1 MSTFFQHR
9 AREVAFTMKFKR
21 QIKPYRAAAGGWGS
35 LEATTRFV
43 FDSKAALKNMRNLM
57 RMNKARGFDCPGCAW
72 GDDNKSTFSFC
83 ENGAKAVTWEATR
96 RTVDP
101 DFFAQH
107 SVSRLYAE
115 SDYFLEYQGRL
126 THPLSYNPDTDH
138 YEPVSW
144 EDAFTLIAQ
153 HIHAMDHPDQIE
165 LYTSGRASN
174 EASWLYQLFGRM
186 LGTNNFPDCSN
197 MCHEASG
204 TGLKRSI
211 GVGKGTIRLDDFDS
225 ADAIF
230 VFGQNPGTNHPRM
243 LHSLRHAAEHGANI
257 VTFNT
262 LRERGLERFAD
273 PQNPLEVITPMAG
286 KISSSYYQPRL
297 GGDMA
302 AVRGMVKALLEEHRR
317 QSVPDGGGIFDTQFI
332 REHTHGVDAYL
343 AMVDATGWE
352 AITAGSGLSEEE
364 LRQAAAIYQH
374 SERVIC
380 TWAMGITQHKHSVDT
395 VREIAN
401 LQLLFGQLGKKG
413 AGLCPVR
420 GHSNVQGNRTMGID
434 EKPGAPFLD
443 ALGKHF
449 GFEPPRRAGHNTVEA
464 IEAMLRDEIRVLIT
478 LGGNLAAAAPDSPRT
493 EEALQRC
500 GLTVHIS
507 TKLNRT
513 HLVPG
518 YENSLIL
525 PTLGRTERD
534 MQRTGSQFITVED
547 SFSMVHASE
556 GIGIPLS
563 EHQRSETAIVAGI
576 ANAVLGRE
584 KADWQSMADDYSIIR
599 DHIAATLPGFDDF
612 NQKCEQPGGFYLG
625 NAAARHVFG
634 TPSGKAEFSAAPLP
648 ETLFPQLGNA
658 TVPFVLQTLRSHDQ
672 YNTTIYGLDD
682 RYRGV
687 YGQRRV
693 VFIHPDDMAE
703 QGMHEGDKVDIETLW
718 NDGITRQVGGFVLI
732 PYNIPRGNLAAYYPE
747 TNPLVPLSSF
757 GDDSGT
763 PTSKSIP
770 VKLSLTRQQPSLRIV

>member
-1 MSTFFQHR
+1 
-9 AREVAFTMKFKR
+9 MKFKR

-43 FDSKAALKNMRNLM
+43 LDSKAALKNMRNLM

-96 RTVDP
+96 RMVDT
-101 DFFAQH
+101 DFFAKH
-107 SVSRLYAE
+107 SVTTLYTQ

-126 THPLSYNPDTDH
+126 THPLRYNAETDH
-138 YEPVSW
+138 YEPISW
-144 EDAFTLIAQ
+144 DDAFALIAQ
-153 HIHAMDHPDQIE
+153 HIKAMDHPDQME

-174 EASWLYQLFGRM
+174 EASWLYQLFGRLM
-186 LGTNNFPDCSN
+186 GTNNFPDCSN

-211 GVGKGTIRLDDFDS
+211 GVGKGTIRLDDFDH

-243 LHSLRHAAEHGANI
+243 LHSLRHAADHGAKI

-273 PQNPLEVITPMAG
+273 PQKPLEVVTSKAG
-286 KISSSYYQPRL
+286 NISSSYYQPNL

-302 AVRGMVKALLEEHRR
+302 AVRGMVKSLLETHRAR
-317 QSVPDGGGIFDTQFI
+317 LAAGESGLFDQTFINAKTNGIEAYLDAVDNTSWMQIVAQSGLTQAQI
-332 REHTHGVDAYL
+332 RE
-343 AMVDATGWE
+343 
-352 AITAGSGLSEEE
+352 
-364 LRQAAAIYQH
+364 AAAIYQ
-374 SERVIC
+374 SADRVIC

-395 VREIAN
+395 VREITN

-434 EKPGAPFLD
+434 EKPAKAFLD
-443 ALGKHF
+443 ALGNHF
-449 GFEPPRRAGHNTVEA
+449 NFEPPRAAGHNTVEA
-464 IEAMLRDEIRVLIT
+464 LNAMLRDEVKVLIA

-493 EEALQRC
+493 EEAMSRC

-507 TKLNRT
+507 TKLNRS

-518 YENSLIL
+518 HDGLIL

-534 MQRTGSQFITVED
+534 LQATGNQFITVED

-556 GIGIPLS
+556 GIGIPLA
-563 EHQRSETAIVAGI
+563 ETQRSETWIVASI
-576 ANAVLGRE
+576 AEAVLGDEKVKWRE
-584 KADWQSMADDYSIIR
+584 LAGDYNLIR
-599 DHIAATLPGFDDF
+599 EHIAATIPGFADF
-612 NQKCEQPGGFYLG
+612 NAKCDIPGGFYLG
-625 NAAARHVFG
+625 NAAAELRFN
-634 TPSGKAEFSAAPLP
+634 TPSQKAEFNASALP
-648 ETLFPQLGNA
+648 TSLFPNLDQD
-658 TVPFVLQTLRSHDQ
+658 VPFTLQTLRSHDQ

-687 YGQRRV
+687 FGQREV
-693 VFIHPDDMAE
+693 VFINPDDMADL
-703 QGMHEGDKVDIETLW
+703 GFTEGQNVDIETLW
-718 NDGITRQVGGFVLI
+718 NDGITRRVSGFKLV

-747 TNPLVPLSSF
+747 TNPLVPLNSF

-763 PTSKSIP
+763 PTSKSVP
-770 VKLSLTRQQPSLRIV
+770 VKLELSEALADQRIA

>member
-1 MSTFFQHR
+1 
-9 AREVAFTMKFKR
+9 MKFKS
-21 QIKPYRAAAGGWGS
+21 QIKPYQAAAGGWGS

-43 FDSKAALKNMRNLM
+43 MDSKQALKNMRNLM
-57 RMNKARGFDCPGCAW
+57 RMNKAKGFDCPGCAW

-96 RTVDP
+96 RFIDAE
-101 DFFAQH
+101 FFAAH
-107 SVSRLYAE
+107 SVSKLYAQ

-126 THPLSYNPDTDH
+126 TEPLRYNRLTDH
-138 YEPVSW
+138 YEPISW
-144 EDAFTLIAQ
+144 DNAFSLIAQ
-153 HIHAMDHPDQIE
+153 HIHAMDNPDQME

-186 LGTNNFPDCSN
+186 VGTNNFPDCSN

-204 TGLKRSI
+204 SGLKRSI
-211 GVGKGTIRLDDFDS
+211 GVGKGTIRLDDFDH

-243 LHSLRHAAEHGANI
+243 LHSLRHAADRGAKI

-273 PQNPLEVITPMAG
+273 PQKPLEVVTSKAG
-286 KISSSYYQPRL
+286 AISSTYYQPNL

-302 AVRGMVKALLEEHRR
+302 AVRGMVKALAETHRAR
-317 QSVPDGGGIFDTQFI
+317 IAAGEKGLFDEAFINAATQ
-332 REHTHGVDAYL
+332 GVEAYL
-343 AMVDATGWE
+343 DAVDATSWQQIE
-352 AITAGSGLSEEE
+352 QQSGLSEQQ
-364 LRQAAAIYQH
+364 LREAAAIYQ
-374 SERVIC
+374 SADRVIC

-395 VREIAN
+395 VREIVN

-434 EKPGAPFLD
+434 EKPSQAFLD
-443 ALGKHF
+443 ALAQHF
-449 GFEPPRRAGHNTVEA
+449 NFEPPRAPGHNTVEA
-464 IEAMLRDEIRVLIT
+464 LEAMLRDEIKVLIA

-493 EEALQRC
+493 EEAMQRC

-507 TKLNRT
+507 TKLNRS

-518 YENSLIL
+518 KESLIL
-525 PTLGRTERD
+525 PTLGRTEQD
-534 MQRTGSQFITVED
+534 IQASGPQFITVED

-556 GIGIPLS
+556 GVGKPLAS
-563 EHQRSETAIVAGI
+563 TQRSETAIVAGI
-576 ANAVLGRE
+576 ANAVLSSF
-584 KADWQSMADDYSIIR
+584 KVDWLALAADYDKIR
-599 DHIAATLPGFDDF
+599 DHIAATIPGFADF
-612 NQKCEQPGGFYLG
+612 NKKCEQPGGFYLG
-625 NAAARHVFG
+625 NAAAELRFN
-634 TPSGKAEFSAAPLP
+634 TPGGKAHFSAAALP
-648 ETLFPQLGNA
+648 TSLFPQLGDIK
-658 TVPFVLQTLRSHDQ
+658 VPFTLQSLRSHDQ

-687 YGQRRV
+687 YGQREV
-693 VFIHPDDMAE
+693 LFINPDDMSELGYAAG
-703 QGMHEGDKVDIETLW
+703 QHVDIETLW
-718 NDGITRQVGGFVLI
+718 NDGITRRVSGFKLV

-757 GDDSGT
+757 GDGSGT
-763 PTSKSIP
+763 PTSKSVP
-770 VKLSLTRQQPSLRIV
+770 VKISLSAEVATQRIA

>member
-1 MSTFFQHR
+1 
-9 AREVAFTMKFKR
+9 MKFKR

-43 FDSKAALKNMRNLM
+43 LDSKAALKNMRNLM

-96 RTVDP
+96 RMVDT
-101 DFFAQH
+101 DFFAKH
-107 SVSRLYAE
+107 SVTTLYTQ

-126 THPLSYNPDTDH
+126 THPLRYNAETDH
-138 YEPVSW
+138 YEPISW
-144 EDAFTLIAQ
+144 DDAFALIAQ
-153 HIHAMDHPDQIE
+153 HIKAMDHPDQME

-174 EASWLYQLFGRM
+174 EASWLYQLFGRLM
-186 LGTNNFPDCSN
+186 GTNNFPDCSN

-211 GVGKGTIRLDDFDS
+211 GVGKGTIRLDDFDH

-243 LHSLRHAAEHGANI
+243 LHSLRHAADHGAKI

-273 PQNPLEVITPMAG
+273 PQKPLEVVTSKAG
-286 KISSSYYQPRL
+286 NISSSYYQPNL

-302 AVRGMVKALLEEHRR
+302 AVRGMVKSLLETHRAR
-317 QSVPDGGGIFDTQFI
+317 LAAGESGLFDQTFINAKTKGIEAYLDAVDNTSWMQIVAQSGLTQAQI
-332 REHTHGVDAYL
+332 RE
-343 AMVDATGWE
+343 
-352 AITAGSGLSEEE
+352 
-364 LRQAAAIYQH
+364 AAAIYQ
-374 SERVIC
+374 SADRVIC

-395 VREIAN
+395 VREITN

-434 EKPGAPFLD
+434 EKPAKAFLD
-443 ALGKHF
+443 ALGNHF
-449 GFEPPRRAGHNTVEA
+449 NFEPPRAAGHNTVEA
-464 IEAMLRDEIRVLIT
+464 LNAMLRDEVKVLIA

-493 EEALQRC
+493 EEAMSRC

-507 TKLNRT
+507 TKLNRS

-518 YENSLIL
+518 HDGLIL

-534 MQRTGSQFITVED
+534 LQATGNQFITVED

-556 GIGIPLS
+556 GIGIPLA
-563 EHQRSETAIVAGI
+563 ETQRSETWIVAGI
-576 ANAVLGRE
+576 AEAVLGDEKVKWRE
-584 KADWQSMADDYSIIR
+584 LAGDYNLIR
-599 DHIAATLPGFDDF
+599 EQIAATIPGFADF
-612 NQKCEQPGGFYLG
+612 NAKCDIAGGFYLG
-625 NAAARHVFG
+625 NAAAELRFN
-634 TPSGKAEFSAAPLP
+634 TPSQKAEFNASALP
-648 ETLFPQLGNA
+648 TSLFPNLDQD
-658 TVPFVLQTLRSHDQ
+658 VPFTLQTLRSHDQ

-687 YGQRRV
+687 FGQREV
-693 VFIHPDDMAE
+693 VFINPDDMADL
-703 QGMHEGDKVDIETLW
+703 GFTEGQNVDIETLW
-718 NDGITRQVGGFVLI
+718 NDGITRRVSGFKLV

-747 TNPLVPLSSF
+747 TNPLVPLNSF

-763 PTSKSIP
+763 PTSKSVP
-770 VKLSLTRQQPSLRIV
+770 VKLELSGALADQRIA

>member
-1 MSTFFQHR
+1 
-9 AREVAFTMKFKR
+9 MKFKR

-43 FDSKAALKNMRNLM
+43 LDSKAALKNMRNLM

-96 RTVDP
+96 RMVDS
-101 DFFAQH
+101 DFFAKH
-107 SVSRLYAE
+107 SVTTLYTQ

-126 THPLSYNPDTDH
+126 THPLRYNAETDH
-138 YEPVSW
+138 YEPISW
-144 EDAFTLIAQ
+144 DDAFALIAQ
-153 HIHAMDHPDQIE
+153 HIKAMDHPDQME

-174 EASWLYQLFGRM
+174 EASWLYQLFGRLM
-186 LGTNNFPDCSN
+186 GTNNFPDCSN

-211 GVGKGTIRLDDFDS
+211 GVGKGTIRLDDFDH

-243 LHSLRHAAEHGANI
+243 LHSLRHAADNGAKI

-273 PQNPLEVITPMAG
+273 PQKPLEVVTSKAG
-286 KISSSYYQPRL
+286 NISSSYYQPNL

-302 AVRGMVKALLEEHRR
+302 AVRGMVKSLLETHRAR
-317 QSVPDGGGIFDTQFI
+317 LAAGESGLFDQTFINAKTNGIEAYLDAVDNTSWMQIVAQSGLTQAQI
-332 REHTHGVDAYL
+332 RE
-343 AMVDATGWE
+343 
-352 AITAGSGLSEEE
+352 
-364 LRQAAAIYQH
+364 AAAIYQ
-374 SERVIC
+374 SADRVIC

-395 VREIAN
+395 VREITN
-401 LQLLFGQLGKKG
+401 LQLLFGQLGTKG

-434 EKPGAPFLD
+434 EKPAKAFLD
-443 ALGKHF
+443 ALGNHF
-449 GFEPPRRAGHNTVEA
+449 GFEPPRAPGHNTVEA
-464 IEAMLRDEIRVLIT
+464 LNAMLRDEVKVLIA

-493 EEALQRC
+493 EEALSRC

-507 TKLNRT
+507 TKLNRS

-518 YENSLIL
+518 HEGLIL

-534 MQRTGSQFITVED
+534 TQATGNQFITVED

-556 GIGIPLS
+556 GIGIPLA
-563 EHQRSETAIVAGI
+563 ETQRSETSIVAGI
-576 ANAVLGRE
+576 AQAVLGDEKVKWRE
-584 KADWQSMADDYSIIR
+584 LAGDYNLIR
-599 DHIAATLPGFDDF
+599 EHIAATIPGFADF
-612 NQKCEQPGGFYLG
+612 NAKCDIPGGFYLG
-625 NAAARHVFG
+625 NAAAELRFN
-634 TPSGKAEFSAAPLP
+634 TPSQKAEFNASALP
-648 ETLFPQLGNA
+648 TSLFPTLDQD
-658 TVPFVLQTLRSHDQ
+658 VPFTLQTLRSHDQ

-687 YGQRRV
+687 FGQREV
-693 VFIHPDDMAE
+693 VFINPDDMADL
-703 QGMHEGDKVDIETLW
+703 GFTEGQNVDIETLW
-718 NDGITRQVGGFVLI
+718 NDGITRRVSGFKLV

-747 TNPLVPLSSF
+747 TNPLVPLNSF

-763 PTSKSIP
+763 PTSKSVP
-770 VKLSLTRQQPSLRIV
+770 VKLELSEALADQRIA

>member
-1 MSTFFQHR
+1 
-9 AREVAFTMKFKR
+9 MKFKR

-43 FDSKAALKNMRNLM
+43 LDSKAALKNMRNLM

-96 RTVDP
+96 RMVDT
-101 DFFAQH
+101 DFFAKH
-107 SVSRLYAE
+107 SVTTLYTQ

-126 THPLSYNPDTDH
+126 THPLRYNAETDH
-138 YEPVSW
+138 YEPISW
-144 EDAFTLIAQ
+144 EDAFALIAQ
-153 HIHAMDHPDQIE
+153 HIKAMDHPDQME

-174 EASWLYQLFGRM
+174 EASWLYQLFGRLM
-186 LGTNNFPDCSN
+186 GTNNFPDCSN

-211 GVGKGTIRLDDFDS
+211 GVGKGTIRLDDFDH

-243 LHSLRHAAEHGANI
+243 LHSLRHAADHGAKI

-273 PQNPLEVITPMAG
+273 PQKPLEVVTSKAG
-286 KISSSYYQPRL
+286 NISSSYYQPNL

-302 AVRGMVKALLEEHRR
+302 AVRGMVKSLLETHRAR
-317 QSVPDGGGIFDTQFI
+317 LAAGESGLFDQTFINAKTNGIEAYLEAVDNTSWMQIVAQSGLTQAQI
-332 REHTHGVDAYL
+332 RE
-343 AMVDATGWE
+343 
-352 AITAGSGLSEEE
+352 
-364 LRQAAAIYQH
+364 AAAIYQ
-374 SERVIC
+374 SADRVIC

-395 VREIAN
+395 VREITN

-434 EKPGAPFLD
+434 EKPAKAFLD
-443 ALGKHF
+443 ALGNHF
-449 GFEPPRRAGHNTVEA
+449 NFEPPRAAGHNTVEA
-464 IEAMLRDEIRVLIT
+464 LNAMLRDEVKVLIA

-493 EEALQRC
+493 EEAMSRC

-507 TKLNRT
+507 TKLNRS

-518 YENSLIL
+518 HDGLIL

-534 MQRTGSQFITVED
+534 LQATGNQFITVED

-556 GIGIPLS
+556 GIGIPLA
-563 EHQRSETAIVAGI
+563 ETQRSETWIVAGI
-576 ANAVLGRE
+576 AEAVLGDEKVKWRE
-584 KADWQSMADDYSIIR
+584 LAGDYNLIR
-599 DHIAATLPGFDDF
+599 EHIAATIPGFADF
-612 NQKCEQPGGFYLG
+612 NAKCDIPGGFYLG
-625 NAAARHVFG
+625 NAAAELRFN
-634 TPSGKAEFSAAPLP
+634 TPSQKAEFNASALP
-648 ETLFPQLGNA
+648 TSLFPNLDQD
-658 TVPFVLQTLRSHDQ
+658 VPFTLQTLRSHDQ

-687 YGQRRV
+687 FGQREV
-693 VFIHPDDMAE
+693 VFINPDDMADL
-703 QGMHEGDKVDIETLW
+703 GFTEGQNVDIETLW
-718 NDGITRQVGGFVLI
+718 NDGITRRVSGFKLV

-747 TNPLVPLSSF
+747 TNPLVPLNSF

-763 PTSKSIP
+763 PTSKSVP
-770 VKLSLTRQQPSLRIV
+770 VKLELSEALADQRIA

>member
-1 MSTFFQHR
+1 
-9 AREVAFTMKFKR
+9 MKFKR

-43 FDSKAALKNMRNLM
+43 LDSKAALKNMRNLM

-96 RTVDP
+96 RMVDT
-101 DFFAQH
+101 DFFAKH
-107 SVSRLYAE
+107 SVTTLYTQ

-126 THPLSYNPDTDH
+126 THPLRYNAETDH
-138 YEPVSW
+138 YEPISW
-144 EDAFTLIAQ
+144 EDAFALIAQ
-153 HIHAMDHPDQIE
+153 HIKAMDHPDQME

-174 EASWLYQLFGRM
+174 EASWLYQLFGRLM
-186 LGTNNFPDCSN
+186 GTNNFPDCSN

-211 GVGKGTIRLDDFDS
+211 GVGKGTIRLDDFDH

-243 LHSLRHAAEHGANI
+243 LHSLRHAADHGAKI

-273 PQNPLEVITPMAG
+273 PQKPLEVVTSKAG
-286 KISSSYYQPRL
+286 NISSSYYQPNL

-302 AVRGMVKALLEEHRR
+302 AVRGMVKSLLETHRAR
-317 QSVPDGGGIFDTQFI
+317 LAAGESGLFDQTFINAKTNGIEAYLDAVDNTSWMQIVAQSGLTQAQI
-332 REHTHGVDAYL
+332 RE
-343 AMVDATGWE
+343 
-352 AITAGSGLSEEE
+352 
-364 LRQAAAIYQH
+364 AAAIYQ
-374 SERVIC
+374 SADRVIC

-395 VREIAN
+395 VREITN

-434 EKPGAPFLD
+434 EKPAKAFLD
-443 ALGKHF
+443 ALGNHF
-449 GFEPPRRAGHNTVEA
+449 NFEPPRAAGHNTVEA
-464 IEAMLRDEIRVLIT
+464 LNAMLRDEVKVLIA

-493 EEALQRC
+493 EEAMSRC

-507 TKLNRT
+507 TKLNRS

-518 YENSLIL
+518 HEGLIL

-534 MQRTGSQFITVED
+534 LQATGNQFITVED

-556 GIGIPLS
+556 GIGIPLA
-563 EHQRSETAIVAGI
+563 ETQRSETWIVAGI
-576 ANAVLGRE
+576 AEAVLGDEKVKWRE
-584 KADWQSMADDYSIIR
+584 LAGDYNLIR
-599 DHIAATLPGFDDF
+599 EHIAATIPGFADF
-612 NQKCEQPGGFYLG
+612 NAKCDIPGGFYLG
-625 NAAARHVFG
+625 NAAAELRFN
-634 TPSGKAEFSAAPLP
+634 TPSQKAEFNASALP
-648 ETLFPQLGNA
+648 TSLFPNLDQD
-658 TVPFVLQTLRSHDQ
+658 VPFTLQTLRSHDQ

-687 YGQRRV
+687 FGQREV
-693 VFIHPDDMAE
+693 VFINPDDMADL
-703 QGMHEGDKVDIETLW
+703 GFTEGQNVDIETLW
-718 NDGITRQVGGFVLI
+718 NDGITRRVSGFKLV

-747 TNPLVPLSSF
+747 TNPLVPLNSF

-763 PTSKSIP
+763 PTSKSVP
-770 VKLSLTRQQPSLRIV
+770 VKLELSEALADQRIA

>member
-1 MSTFFQHR
+1 
-9 AREVAFTMKFKR
+9 MKFKR

-43 FDSKAALKNMRNLM
+43 LDSKAALKNMRNLM

-96 RTVDP
+96 RMVDT
-101 DFFAQH
+101 DFFAKH
-107 SVSRLYAE
+107 SVTTLYTQ

-126 THPLSYNPDTDH
+126 THPLRYNAETDH
-138 YEPVSW
+138 YEPISW
-144 EDAFTLIAQ
+144 EDAFALIAQ
-153 HIHAMDHPDQIE
+153 HIKAMDHPDQME

-174 EASWLYQLFGRM
+174 EASWLYQLFGRLM
-186 LGTNNFPDCSN
+186 GTNNFPDCSN

-211 GVGKGTIRLDDFDS
+211 GVGKGTIRLDDFDH

-243 LHSLRHAAEHGANI
+243 LHSLRHAADHGAKI

-273 PQNPLEVITPMAG
+273 PQKPLEVVTSKAG
-286 KISSSYYQPRL
+286 NISSSYYQPNL

-302 AVRGMVKALLEEHRR
+302 AVRGMVKSLLETHRAR
-317 QSVPDGGGIFDTQFI
+317 LAAGESGLFDQTFINAKTNGIEAYLDAVDNTSWMQIVAQSGLTQAQI
-332 REHTHGVDAYL
+332 RE
-343 AMVDATGWE
+343 
-352 AITAGSGLSEEE
+352 
-364 LRQAAAIYQH
+364 AAAIYQ
-374 SERVIC
+374 SADRVIC

-395 VREIAN
+395 VREITN

-434 EKPGAPFLD
+434 EKPAKAFLD
-443 ALGKHF
+443 ALGNHF
-449 GFEPPRRAGHNTVEA
+449 NFEPPRAAGHNTVEA
-464 IEAMLRDEIRVLIT
+464 LNAMLRDEVKVLIA

-493 EEALQRC
+493 EEAMSRC

-507 TKLNRT
+507 TKLNRS

-518 YENSLIL
+518 HEGLIL

-534 MQRTGSQFITVED
+534 LQATGNQFITVED

-556 GIGIPLS
+556 GIGIPLA
-563 EHQRSETAIVAGI
+563 ETQRSETWIVASI
-576 ANAVLGRE
+576 AEAVLGDEKVKWRE
-584 KADWQSMADDYSIIR
+584 LAGDYNLIR
-599 DHIAATLPGFDDF
+599 EHIAATIPGFADF
-612 NQKCEQPGGFYLG
+612 NAKCDIPGGFYLG
-625 NAAARHVFG
+625 NAAAELRFN
-634 TPSGKAEFSAAPLP
+634 TPSQKAEFNASALP
-648 ETLFPQLGNA
+648 TSLFPNLDQD
-658 TVPFVLQTLRSHDQ
+658 VPFTLQTLRSHDQ

-687 YGQRRV
+687 FGQREV
-693 VFIHPDDMAE
+693 VFINPDDMADL
-703 QGMHEGDKVDIETLW
+703 GFTEGQNVDIETLW
-718 NDGITRQVGGFVLI
+718 NDGITRRVSGFKLV

-747 TNPLVPLSSF
+747 TNPLVPLNSF

-763 PTSKSIP
+763 PTSKSVP
-770 VKLSLTRQQPSLRIV
+770 VKLELSEALADQRIA